1 MQEMFKANGGCGY
14 VKKPDF
20 LLNTG
25 LINEVF
31 DPKAHLP
38 VKKTLK
44 GLRAIQILADALP
57 KIVPYVLINHR
68 EELLPLMMYA
78 IEHHPDSR
86 TRDSLTHR
94 LFNLIKRPDEQQ
106 RRAFVSLAKNVGE
119 MRTETESLPQCW
131 EQINHTYEERRM
143 LVAQSCG
150 ELAEFLRPEIRDS
163 LILSIVQQL
172 IEDGAIIVLE
182 AAAHNLTMML
192 PLFQGTD
199 KYFQVSFTI
208 YASRHSWR
216 RFLTFYR
223 IDCNVEELMFQLSNA
238 GVSNYFILMR
248 FLLNCSVIELLMLS
262 LCLCII
268 FSLFKQEFLLHIWFC
283 ESE

>member
-199 KYFQVSFTI
+199 KYFQV
-208 YASRHSWR
+208 
-216 RFLTFYR
+216 
-223 IDCNVEELMFQLSNA
+223 EELMFQLSNA

>member
-1 MQEMFKANGGCGY
+1 
-14 VKKPDF
+14 
-20 LLNTG
+20 
-25 LINEVF
+25 
-31 DPKAHLP
+31 
-38 VKKTLK
+38 
-44 GLRAIQILADALP
+44 
-57 KIVPYVLINHR
+57 
-68 EELLPLMMYA
+68 MMYA

>member
-1 MQEMFKANGGCGY
+1 
-14 VKKPDF
+14 
-20 LLNTG
+20 
-25 LINEVF
+25 
-31 DPKAHLP
+31 
-38 VKKTLK
+38 
-44 GLRAIQILADALP
+44 
-57 KIVPYVLINHR
+57 
-68 EELLPLMMYA
+68 MMYA

-106 RRAFVSLAKNVGE
+106 RRVIMDAFVSLAKNVGE